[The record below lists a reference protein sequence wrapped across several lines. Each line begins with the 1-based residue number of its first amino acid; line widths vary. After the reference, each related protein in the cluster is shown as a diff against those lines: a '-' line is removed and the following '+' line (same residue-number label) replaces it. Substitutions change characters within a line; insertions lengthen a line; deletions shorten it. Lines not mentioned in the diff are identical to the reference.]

1 MNARRKNGIILQ
13 QSIWKGT
20 QPLKNSVLNIE
31 IIEPHFIANTARRV
45 DCLKLLF
52 ELLKLRDTCR
62 RRENIAYGV
71 SVSSGDK
78 AEFKTMGRVLHSL
91 FHAQSKSAR
100 LVVAIIA
107 AIGNDDVV

>member
-13 QSIWKGT
+13 QSTWKGT
-20 QPLKNSVLNIE
+20 QPLKNSVLNLE

-71 SVSSGDK
+71 SVFRGI
-78 AEFKTMGRVLHSL
+78 RLSL
-91 FHAQSKSAR
+91 TRWGVFCILYSMRKVSLPASW
-100 LVVAIIA
+100 
-107 AIGNDDVV
+107 

>member
-13 QSIWKGT
+13 QSTWKGT
-20 QPLKNSVLNIE
+20 QPLKNSVLNLE
-31 IIEPHFIANTARRV
+31 IIEPHFIANTARGV

-71 SVSSGDK
+71 SVFSGDK
-78 AEFKTMGRVLHSL
+78 AEFNTMGRVLHSL

-107 AIGNDDVV
+107 AIGNDNVV

>member
-1 MNARRKNGIILQ
+1 M
-13 QSIWKGT
+13 
-20 QPLKNSVLNIE
+20 
-31 IIEPHFIANTARRV
+31 

-62 RRENIAYGV
+62 KQENIAYGARI
-71 SVSSGDK
+71 SSGDK
-78 AEFKTMGRVLHSL
+78 AVFNTTGRVLHSL

>member
-1 MNARRKNGIILQ
+1 M
-13 QSIWKGT
+13 
-20 QPLKNSVLNIE
+20 
-31 IIEPHFIANTARRV
+31 
-45 DCLKLLF
+45 DCVKLLF

-62 RRENIAYGV
+62 RQENITYGV

-78 AEFKTMGRVLHSL
+78 AEFNTTGRILHSL